1 MKTRNG
7 KSGKGPSANGSAQN
21 GSAQNGSAT
30 KQTVL
35 VTGAGGYIGCVLVD
49 ELLSRGYAV
58 RAMDR
63 FFFGEDVLDRYAPD
77 AGLTLLKT
85 DVRDVTAADLEG
97 VDAVCDLAALSNDPS
112 GDLDP
117 ELTRSINHRGRSR
130 VAKAAKEAG
139 AKRYVLS
146 SSCSIYGDGNG
157 ERCHEGSQPNPLTTY
172 AESNLNAEND
182 VFELADE
189 TFTVTAL
196 RNATVFGVSPRMRF
210 DLVVNLM
217 TLHAFE
223 QARITVMGGGKQ
235 WRPLVHV
242 RDVARSF
249 ANVLAAPAEKVNG
262 EIFNIGAGNFQ
273 VRTIAAIVR
282 EVLPFP
288 VEIQIAPD
296 DPDRRDY
303 NVVFDKLPEVVGFR
317 PETTIEEGI
326 REIYEALKFGEL
338 ENSPRCSTVGWYRN
352 IIDAKQL
359 LDTIALNG
367 RIF

>member
-1 MKTRNG
+1 MTASNG
-7 KSGKGPSANGSAQN
+7 KSGNGSN
-21 GSAQNGSAT
+21 GNGKAGNGSAT
-30 KQTVL
+30 ECVL
-35 VTGAGGYIGCVLVD
+35 VTGAGGYIGSVLVA
-49 ELLSRGYAV
+49 ELLERGYAV
-58 RAMDR
+58 RALDR
-63 FFFGEDVLDRYAPD
+63 FFFGEQTLDPYAAHPK
-77 AGLTLLKT
+77 LTLIKS
-85 DVRDVTAADLEG
+85 DVRDVTAADLAG
-97 VDAVCDLAALSNDPS
+97 VDAVCDLAALSNDPC
-112 GDLDP
+112 GNLDP
-117 ELTRSINHRGRSR
+117 ELTRAINHRGRCR
-130 VAKAAKEAG
+130 VAEAAKQAG

-146 SSCSIYGDGNG
+146 SSCSIYGDGG
-157 ERCHEGSQPNPLTTY
+157 GAKCDERRAPNPLTTY

-182 VFELADE
+182 VFALADE
-189 TFTVTAL
+189 GFCVTAL
-196 RNATVFGVSPRMRF
+196 RNATVFGASPRMRF

-223 QARITVMGGGKQ
+223 MARITVMGGGKQ

-249 ANVLAAPAEKVNG
+249 ASVLTAPRETVNG
-262 EIFNIGAGNFQ
+262 EIFNVGAGNFQ
-273 VRTIAAIVR
+273 IRTVAAIVR

-288 VEIQIAPD
+288 VEIQVAPD
-296 DPDRRDY
+296 DADRRDY
-303 NVVFDKLPEVVGFR
+303 NVAFDKLPSVVGFR
-317 PETTIEEGI
+317 PETTVEDGI